1 MMKYFIFTLLFL
13 SSFTLSAQSPLC
25 ASRPTTF
32 CCEYVSSVTINGQT
46 YAGSNGFTSSSGGNP
61 AGYYDY
67 TTGTAVPT
75 ITAGNTISISYTA
88 VTNGNY
94 MEYFKLWID
103 FNGNGSLTDA
113 GELIHSY
120 NVSWTG
126 TKTMTASFVVPT
138 TVYNGLVYMRFIMQ
152 YSGSPVICG
161 TYSYGNTFDFKT
173 TIVGAQPNP
182 NNPKPTETIG
192 GKVTIPSGLS
202 VRPKMKLFKVNGSTL
217 TLVDSVIVD
226 TNGDYKLKPDSYNT
240 TYRVVPSFSPSL
252 TTTDLTLL
260 LNEAKNVTVPPVL
273 VPGLVLTSGPKMM
286 AGDINKDGSVYIDD
300 GYLLAANLSGLIP
313 FNTVL
318 WFTSSDYSTITISN
332 FKTITSVTHFTVSFV
347 TSTISNLNIKY
358 VVLGDTDLSSSSQ

>member
-1 MMKYFIFTLLFL
+1 MMRYVIFILLFL
-13 SSFTLSAQSPLC
+13 MSFGVRAQSPLC

-46 YAGSNGFTSSSGGNP
+46 YAGSNGFTSSSGGSP

-126 TKTMTASFVVPT
+126 TKTITSTFVVPT
-138 TVYNGLVYMRFIMQ
+138 TVYNGQVYMRFIMQ

-182 NNPKPTETIG
+182 NNPTPTETIS
-192 GKVTIPSGLS
+192 GKVSIPSGLT
-202 VRPKMKLFKVNGSTL
+202 VRPKMKLFKVNGTSL
-217 TLVDSVIVD
+217 TLVDSVVVD
-226 TNGDYKLKPDSYNT
+226 SNGDYILNPDSYNT
-240 TYRVVPSFSPSL
+240 TYRVVPSYFPTL
-252 TTTDLTLL
+252 TSTDLTTLL
-260 LNEAKNVTVPPVL
+260 DEAKNITVPPVL
-273 VPGLVLTSGPKMM
+273 SPGLVLTTGQKMRS
-286 AGDINKDGSVYIDD
+286 GDINGDGKVYIDD
-300 GYLLAANLSGLIP
+300 GYLLARNLSGATP
-313 FNTVL
+313 FNTIY
-318 WFTSSDYSTITISN
+318 WFTSSDYSTINLSN
-332 FKTITSVTHFTVSFV
+332 FNTITPSTYFTVNFTTSSVT
-347 TSTISNLNIKY
+347 LNIKY
-358 VVLGDTDLSSSSQ
+358 IVLGDTDLSSSSQ